1 MRFFY
6 RGLLFWNPVFETKI
20 DLYKFIRIFL
30 FIIRGTVFIFLITL
44 EIITY
49 EEIGKKNQFEAGE
62 QQMMTEGILIVSIV
76 IYLIIEIFILTTL
89 YLYSSKHKPR
99 R

>member
-1 MRFFY
+1 MGMRFFY

-49 EEIGKKNQFEAGE
+49 EEIGKKP
-62 QQMMTEGILIVSIV
+62 IRS
-76 IYLIIEIFILTTL
+76 
-89 YLYSSKHKPR
+89 R
-99 R
+99 RTANDDRRNFNC